1 MNPHQDDVE
10 MRWSPGWEW
19 LAAVVAIHFLVA
31 VPWLNFLGAWPL
43 ALLAVSL
50 FWHVR
55 VFVKGETW
63 RFALVEETA
72 VLFQPD
78 GKPAKLRGGPWMTE
92 NWVVVRTSRRVLMLR
107 AGRYD
112 ADRFARLRRALL
124 GRAGN
129 G

>member
-1 MNPHQDDVE
+1 MDPHHDDTE
-10 MRWSPGWEW
+10 ILWAPGWEW
-19 LAAVVAIHFLVA
+19 LTAVLAIHALVA
-31 VPWLNFLGAWPL
+31 VPWLHFLGAWPL
-43 ALLAVSL
+43 LVLAPSLLY
-50 FWHVR
+50 HVR
-55 VFVKGETW
+55 IFARGEVW

-78 GKPAKLRGGPWMTE
+78 GKPAKLRGGPWMTA
-92 NWVVVRTSRRVLMLR
+92 NWVVVRTTRRVLMLR
-107 AGRYD
+107 SGRYD

>member
-1 MNPHQDDVE
+1 M
-10 MRWSPGWEW
+10 S
-19 LAAVVAIHFLVA
+19 FLY
-31 VPWLNFLGAWPL
+31 
-43 ALLAVSL
+43 
-50 FWHVR
+50 HVR
-55 VFVKGETW
+55 IFARAEVW
-63 RFALVEETA
+63 RFALVDETA

-78 GKPAKLRGGPWMTE
+78 GRPAKLRGGPWMTS
-92 NWVVVRTSRRVLMLR
+92 NWVVVRTSRRTLMLR

>member
-1 MNPHQDDVE
+1 MDPHHDDTE
-10 MRWSPGWEW
+10 MLWSPGWEW
-19 LAAVVAIHFLVA
+19 LTAVVAIHALVA
-31 VPWLNFLGAWPL
+31 VPWFHFLGVWPL
-43 ALLAVSL
+43 LVIAVSFL
-50 FWHVR
+50 YHVR
-55 VFVKGETW
+55 VFARGEVW

-78 GKPAKLRGGPWMTE
+78 GKPAKLRGGAWMTS
-92 NWVVVRTSRRVLMLR
+92 NWVVVRTTRRTLMLR

>member
-1 MNPHQDDVE
+1 MDPHHHDTE
-10 MRWSPGWEW
+10 MLWSPGWEW
-19 LAAVVAIHFLVA
+19 LTAVVAIHALVA
-31 VPWLNFLGAWPL
+31 APWFHFLGVWPL
-43 ALLAVSL
+43 LVIAVSFL
-50 FWHVR
+50 YHVR
-55 VFVKGETW
+55 VFARGEVW

-78 GKPAKLRGGPWMTE
+78 GKPAKLRGGPWMTS
-92 NWVVVRTSRRVLMLR
+92 NWVVVRTTRRTLMLR